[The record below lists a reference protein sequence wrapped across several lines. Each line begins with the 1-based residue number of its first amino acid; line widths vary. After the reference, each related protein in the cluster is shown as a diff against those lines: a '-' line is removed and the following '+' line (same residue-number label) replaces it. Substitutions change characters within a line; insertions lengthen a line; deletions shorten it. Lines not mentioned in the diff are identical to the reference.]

1 MKFKN
6 LNLQELNLQNLQS
19 NPQFILIL
27 KILSTILLFFIF
39 IIFPINRL
47 QMSKTVFLESQNKLK
62 EITKK
67 EQIFENKLKSLKKQ
81 IKKEE
86 EIVKQYREEI
96 ISKSFSSATEI
107 KLHIK
112 NKMEEFNLSLSNI
125 YRIEKEEISEELN
138 FENYIYKIGIPYEV
152 SGNFDDYYKFL
163 FYFHDFEKY
172 ILFNQHNLSIDFYD
186 FNKVNI
192 KFYASALTFSDSE

>member
-6 LNLQELNLQNLQS
+6 LNLQNLQS

-27 KILSTILLFFIF
+27 KILFIILLFFIF

-47 QMSKTVFLESQNKLK
+47 QRSKTIFLESQNKLK
-62 EITKK
+62 EITKQ
-67 EQIFENKLKSLKKQ
+67 EQIFKNKLNTLKKK
-81 IKKEE
+81 IKEE
-86 EIVKQYREEI
+86 EETVKQYREEF
-96 ISKSFSSATEI
+96 ISKSFSSSTEI

-112 NKMEEFNLSLSNI
+112 NKMEEFNLNLSNI

-138 FENYIYKIGIPYEV
+138 FESYIYKIGIPYEV
-152 SGNFDDYYKFL
+152 SGSFDDYYKFL
-163 FYFHDFEKY
+163 FYFYNFEKY
-172 ILFNQHNLSIDFYD
+172 LLFNQHNLSIDFYD

-192 KFYASALTFSDSE
+192 KFYATALTFSDPE

>member
-6 LNLQELNLQNLQS
+6 LNLQNLQS

-27 KILSTILLFFIF
+27 KILSIILLFFIF

-47 QMSKTVFLESQNKLK
+47 QRSKTIFLESQNKLK
-62 EITKK
+62 EITKQ
-67 EQIFENKLKSLKKQ
+67 EQIFKNKLNALKKK
-81 IKKEE
+81 IKEE
-86 EIVKQYREEI
+86 EDIIKQYREEF
-96 ISKSFSSATEI
+96 ISKSFSSSTEI

-112 NKMEEFNLSLSNI
+112 NKMEEFNLNLSNI

-138 FENYIYKIGIPYEV
+138 LENYIYKIGIPYEV
-152 SGNFDDYYKFL
+152 SGSFDDYYKFL
-163 FYFHDFEKY
+163 FYFYNFEKY
-172 ILFNQHNLSIDFYD
+172 LLFNQHNLSIDFYD

-192 KFYASALTFSDSE
+192 KFYATALTFSDPE

>member
-6 LNLQELNLQNLQS
+6 LNLQNLQS

-27 KILSTILLFFIF
+27 KILFIILLFFIF

-47 QMSKTVFLESQNKLK
+47 QRSKTIFLESQNKLK
-62 EITKK
+62 EITKQ
-67 EQIFENKLKSLKKQ
+67 EQIFKNKLNTLKKK
-81 IKKEE
+81 IKEE
-86 EIVKQYREEI
+86 EETVKQYREDF
-96 ISKSFSSATEI
+96 ISKSFSSSTEI

-112 NKMEEFNLSLSNI
+112 NKMEEFNLNLSNI

-138 FENYIYKIGIPYEV
+138 FESYIYKIGIPYEV
-152 SGNFDDYYKFL
+152 SGSFDDYYKFL
-163 FYFHDFEKY
+163 FYFYNFEKY
-172 ILFNQHNLSIDFYD
+172 LLFNQHNLSIDFYD

-192 KFYASALTFSDSE
+192 KFYATALTFSDPE